1 MLKRGEIDL
10 AVGTHALIQK
20 DVAFR
25 RLGLVITDEQHRF
38 GVGQR
43 AALADKGGSPF
54 ACNVRHADSTHAC
67 TDDLWRSGYF
77 HP

>member
-43 AALADKGGSPF
+43 AARGTCGAA
-54 ACNVRHADSTHAC
+54 ACSMPSCTRANSTMSA
-67 TDDLWRSGYF
+67 G
-77 HP
+77 